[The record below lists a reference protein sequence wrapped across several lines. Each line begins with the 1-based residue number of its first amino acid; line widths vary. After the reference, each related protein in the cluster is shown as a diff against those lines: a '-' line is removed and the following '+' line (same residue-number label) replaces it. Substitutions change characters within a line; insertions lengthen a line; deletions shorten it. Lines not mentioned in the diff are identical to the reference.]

1 MATRRLL
8 ADLAVAAVDAGLPH
22 IEVESVG
29 GVDAS
34 RRVAN
39 GEQVDLVFLA
49 AGALDALAEGGL
61 VDPVSVTDLVFS
73 EVAVGVRGRHGHGSA
88 DPGGAAFEN
97 ADEVRAA
104 LVSAERIGYST
115 GPSGDAL
122 VDMIQRWGLMDVV
135 GPKLVQARPGVPV
148 AELLAQGAV
157 DLAFQQLSELVDR
170 EGVRVIGVLPDDCA
184 IVTVFGGAVA
194 SVSVNADAGRELLDF
209 FSSPQAREI
218 ARSHGFRA

>member
-1 MATRRLL
+1 MA
-8 ADLAVAAVDAGLPH
+8 
-22 IEVESVG
+22 S
-29 GVDAS
+29 
-34 RRVAN
+34 

-49 AGALDALAEGGL
+49 AGALDALAERGH
-61 VDPVSVTDLVFS
+61 VDPASETDLVFS
-73 EVAVGVRGRHGHGSA
+73 EVAVGVRGRRGHASV

-97 ADEVRAA
+97 AEEVRAA

-122 VDMIQRWGLMDVV
+122 VDMIQRWGLMDEV

-148 AELLAQGAV
+148 AALLAQGDV

-170 EGVRVIGVLPDDCA
+170 EGVCVIGVLPHDCA
-184 IVTVFGGAVA
+184 IVTAFGGAVA
-194 SVSVNADAGRELLDF
+194 SVSVNADAGRELLGF
-209 FSSPQAREI
+209 FSSPRAREI